1 MSTSAELK
9 TKITSGP
16 LTSEV
21 IPIRMGTFQVPN
33 WRFNHADHR

>member
-1 MSTSAELK
+1 MPTSAELK

-21 IPIRMGTFQVPN
+21 IPLPTGISPNLMMRSKIR
-33 WRFNHADHR
+33 